1 MTRCAI
7 ADNVPKQNRRPP
19 PPQIAFELARRYA
32 FHLSLM
38 SLGFVGQRCLSE
50 REPELGLGLVVELDR
65 TRITVEFP
73 ATREKRIYARGT
85 PVLKRVQFAAG
96 EAIATRTGEKF
107 TVESV
112 EEDKGILTYV
122 GPAGKRVREDAI
134 SDLTSVSSPAER
146 LLAGQADPSEVF
158 ELRLRSLQARSRFRQ
173 SEVRG
178 FLGGRIDLIPHQF
191 YILNEVS
198 SRQIPRVLLAD
209 EVGLGKTIEACL
221 ILQRLLATGRAKRA
235 LVLVPES
242 LTHQWFVELLRRF
255 NLWFTI
261 FDEPRCLAVEASEPG
276 KNPFLSSQLGLA
288 SIAYLAGPDA
298 ASRRTQVIEAGWDL
312 VIVDEAHHLG
322 WTPEAASPDYQFVEQ
337 LARKASGLLLL
348 TATPTQLGLAGHFAR
363 LRLLDPHR
371 YDDYET
377 FLDETADFG
386 KIAEI
391 AEKIVENQGLS
402 SKDQTSLRQ
411 IFDRDPETLATHLAA
426 LDAGQPGAREAL
438 LRTLLDQH
446 GTGRVVFRNTRAA
459 MTGFP
464 KRQYCP
470 VALPDASLALLAR
483 VSRELQ
489 AEEAFADATAHT
501 ASRAQGAAALIDNAP
516 ISIDFSAEAEAAIAT
531 ASSDDSDPD
540 DPSDPDEAASASG
553 WSEEP
558 SNDPPDE
565 ADDALDEAPAKPVR
579 KPKSS
584 KKTKLKSAPLTA
596 FPGTKSTT
604 ASDPSTLDPQ
614 LSTQTTL
621 RYSYK
626 DDPRLLW
633 LVEFLKK
640 TAPAKVLLICRS
652 ERKVLALETAIKE
665 KHNLNI
671 GLFHEGLPLIQRD
684 RQAAWFAEPA
694 GAQLLLCS
702 EIGSEGRN
710 FQFAHHLVLFDLP
723 LNPSLVEQRI
733 GRLDRI
739 GQTETIRI
747 HVPVLAGGA
756 DEAVAEWYHRGLDA
770 FEAPLHGGNDYAD
783 AFRLRLLEL
792 ATAYGEGKLKKTA
805 RKQLDAFIAET
816 EAFRDALNHK
826 MKKGR
831 DRLLELNSFN
841 PAVAQAVIDRVRAA
855 DADPL
860 LKKILTDIF
869 EHFGVRVS
877 EHEDGDVNLDAAHA
891 YVEGFPSIPRDGMLA
906 TYDRRRAIAR
916 EDIRFL
922 SADHPLVQDSI
933 DLLVDSP
940 AGSTSFCM
948 LEADKPNLL
957 LEAVFVLET
966 VADAKWHVD
975 QFLAPTPVRVLVD
988 IHGQDL
994 TEDPNYSRLTD
1005 DVEDAPLPR
1014 FLERPGFNGTLLKNL
1029 VEAATER
1036 ATARTLTLK
1045 KSARER
1051 AAAVLTADLQRLVDL
1066 GKLNDNVRPE
1076 EIDLAKKQVLQVR
1089 TAIETARLRLDSL
1102 RLIVEGV
1109 EII

>member
-1 MTRCAI
+1 
-7 ADNVPKQNRRPP
+7 
-19 PPQIAFELARRYA
+19 
-32 FHLSLM
+32 M
-38 SLGFVGQRCLSE
+38 SLGFVGQRCVSE
-50 REPELGLGLVVELDR
+50 REPELGLGLVAELDR

-96 EAIATRTGEKF
+96 ETIATRTGEKF
-107 TVESV
+107 VIESV
-112 EEDKGILTYV
+112 SEDKGVLTYA
-122 GPAGKRVREDAI
+122 GPAGQRVREDAI
-134 SDLTSVSSPAER
+134 SDVTSVASPAER
-146 LLAGQADPSEVF
+146 LMAGQADPSEVF
-158 ELRLRSLQARSRFRQ
+158 DLRLRALQAANRFRQ

-198 SRQIPRVLLAD
+198 NRQIPRVLLAD

-221 ILQRLLATGRAKRA
+221 ILQRLLATGRVKRA

-298 ASRRTQVIEAGWDL
+298 AARRTQVIAADWDL

-322 WTPEAASPDYQFVEQ
+322 WTPESASPDYQFVEQ
-337 LARKASGLLLL
+337 LARKAPGLLLL

-391 AEKIVENQGLS
+391 AEKIVDNKVLS
-402 SKDQTSLRQ
+402 SKDQAALRQ

-426 LDAGQPGAREAL
+426 LDAGKPGAREAL

-459 MTGFP
+459 MPGFP

-470 VALPDASLALLAR
+470 VALDDASPALLAR

-489 AEEAFADATAHT
+489 AEEAAADANAHN
-501 ASRAQGAAALIDNAP
+501 ASRIQGAAAPIDNAP
-516 ISIDFSAEAEAAIAT
+516 ISIDFSAEAEDALAA
-531 ASSDDSDPD
+531 ASSEDSD
-540 DPSDPDEAASASG
+540 SDSSVPDESDNVVSPN
-553 WSEEP
+553 EE
-558 SNDPPDE
+558 SPDE
-565 ADDALDEAPAKPVR
+565 SEDALDEAPAKPAR
-579 KPKSS
+579 KPKAA
-584 KKTKLKSAPLTA
+584 KKTKAKSAPLTA
-596 FPGTKSTT
+596 FPGAKSKSKPVP
-604 ASDPSTLDPQ
+604 ASVSEPSEPSATPA
-614 LSTQTTL
+614 L
-621 RYSYK
+621 RYTYK
-626 DDPRLLW
+626 DDPRLDW
-633 LVEFLKK
+633 LVSFLKK

-652 ERKVLALETAIKE
+652 ERKVLALEAAIKE

-671 GLFHEGLPLIQRD
+671 GLFHEGLPLVQRD
-684 RQAAWFAEPA
+684 RQAAWFAEKD

-739 GQTETIRI
+739 GQTDTIKI
-747 HVPVLAGGA
+747 HVPYLAAGA
-756 DEAVAEWYHRGLDA
+756 DAAVAEWYHFGLNA
-770 FEAPLHGGNDYAD
+770 FEAPLHGGNDYAT
-783 AFRLRLLEL
+783 AFRTRLLEL
-792 ATAYGEGKLKKTA
+792 ATAYGEGRLKKDA
-805 RKQLDAFIAET
+805 RKTLDAFIAET
-816 EAFRDALNHK
+816 EKFRDELQLK
-826 MKKGR
+826 MKQGR

-841 PAVAQAVIDRVRAA
+841 RDVAKTVIDRVRVA
-855 DADPL
+855 DADPF
-860 LKKILTDIF
+860 LKRILTDLF
-869 EHFGVRVS
+869 DHFGVRVS
-877 EHEDGDVNLDAAHA
+877 EHEDGDVNLDANHA

-906 TYDRRRAIAR
+906 TYDRKRAIAR
-916 EDIRFL
+916 EDIRFI

-940 AGSTSFCM
+940 AGTTSFCV

-957 LEAVFVLET
+957 LEAVFVLEA
-966 VADAKWHVD
+966 VSDARWHVD

-988 IHGQDL
+988 IHGKDL
-994 TEDPNYSRLTD
+994 TDDTNYSQLTK

-1029 VEAATER
+1029 VEGASDR
-1036 ATARTLTLK
+1036 AKAHTLTLK
-1045 KSARER
+1045 KTARER
-1051 AAAVLTADLQRLVDL
+1051 AAASLTADLQRLVDL
-1066 GKLNDNVRPE
+1066 SKLNDNVRPE
-1076 EIDLAKKQVLQVR
+1076 EIELAKKQVLHVR
-1089 TAIETARLRLDSL
+1089 TAIENARLRLDSL

-1109 EII
+1109 SLD

>member
-1 MTRCAI
+1 
-7 ADNVPKQNRRPP
+7 
-19 PPQIAFELARRYA
+19 
-32 FHLSLM
+32 M
-38 SLGFVGQRCLSE
+38 SLGFVGQRCVSE
-50 REPELGLGLVVELDR
+50 REPELGLGQVAALEHA
-65 TRITVEFP
+65 RITVEFP
-73 ATREKRIYARGT
+73 ATRERRIYARGT

-96 EAIATRTGEKF
+96 ETVAPRTGEKF
-107 TVESV
+107 TVASV
-112 EEDKGILTYV
+112 EETAGLLTYV
-122 GPAGKRVREDAI
+122 GPAGQRVREDAI
-134 SDLTSVSSPAER
+134 SDITSVSSPAER
-146 LLAGQADPSEVF
+146 LMAGQADPSEVF
-158 ELRLRSLQARSRFRQ
+158 DLRLRALQAANRFRQ

-198 SRQIPRVLLAD
+198 NRQIPRVLLAD

-235 LVLVPES
+235 LILVPES

-298 ASRRTQVIEAGWDL
+298 ATRRTQAVEAGWDL

-322 WTPEAASPDYQFVEQ
+322 WTPENASPDYQFVEQ
-337 LARKASGLLLL
+337 LARKAPGLLLL

-386 KIAEI
+386 KIAAI
-391 AEKIVENQGLS
+391 AEKIVENSALS
-402 SKDQTSLRQ
+402 NADQKTLRQ

-426 LDAGQPGAREAL
+426 LDAGKPGAREAL

-470 VALPDASLALLAR
+470 VALDDASPALLAR
-483 VSRELQ
+483 VARELQ
-489 AEEAFADATAHT
+489 AEEAAADANAHN
-501 ASRAQGAAALIDNAP
+501 ASRIQGAAAVIDNAP
-516 ISIDFSAEAEAAIAT
+516 ISIDFSAEAEAALA
-531 ASSDDSDPD
+531 AEPSEDDDSSDRAESDNLTTPAEESPD
-540 DPSDPDEAASASG
+540 DSSDVLDE
-553 WSEEP
+553 
-558 SNDPPDE
+558 
-565 ADDALDEAPAKPVR
+565 EAPAKPTR
-579 KPKSS
+579 KKAAKKPKA
-584 KKTKLKSAPLTA
+584 KSAPLTA
-596 FPGTKSTT
+596 FPGPKAKSAPKAAEVTR
-604 ASDPSTLDPQ
+604 LDP
-614 LSTQTTL
+614 TTP
-621 RYSYK
+621 RYTYK
-626 DDPRLLW
+626 DDPRLDW
-633 LVEFLKK
+633 LVSFLKK

-652 ERKVLALETAIKE
+652 ERKVLALEAAIKE

-671 GLFHEGLPLIQRD
+671 GLFHEGLPLVQRD
-684 RQAAWFAEPA
+684 RQAAWFAEPS

-710 FQFAHHLVLFDLP
+710 FQFAHHLVLWDLP

-739 GQTETIRI
+739 GQTDTIKI
-747 HVPVLAGGA
+747 HVPYLAGGA
-756 DEAVAEWYHRGLDA
+756 DAAVAEWYHFGLNA
-770 FEAPLHGGNDYAD
+770 FEAPLHGGNDYAT
-783 AFRLRLLEL
+783 AFRTRLLEL
-792 ATAYGEGKLKKTA
+792 ATSYGEGKLKKSA
-805 RKQLDAFIAET
+805 RAQLDAFIAET
-816 EAFRDALNHK
+816 EKFRDELQLK
-826 MKKGR
+826 MKQGR

-841 PAVAQAVIDRVRAA
+841 PAVARQVIDRVRAA

-860 LKKILTDIF
+860 LKKILTDLF
-869 EHFGVRVS
+869 DHFGVRIS
-877 EHEDGDVNLDAAHA
+877 EHEDGDVNLDANHA

-906 TYDRRRAIAR
+906 TYDRKRAIAR
-916 EDIRFL
+916 EDIRFI

-933 DLLVDSP
+933 DLLVNSP
-940 AGSTSFCM
+940 AGTTSFCV

-957 LEAVFVLET
+957 LEAVFVLEA

-988 IHGQDL
+988 IHGNDL
-994 TEDPNYSRLTD
+994 TDNPLYSRLSA

-1029 VEAATER
+1029 VEAANDR
-1036 ATARTLTLK
+1036 AKTHTLTLK
-1045 KSARER
+1045 KVARER
-1051 AAAVLTADLQRLVDL
+1051 AASVLTADLQRLVDL
-1066 GKLNDNVRPE
+1066 SKLNDNVRPE

-1089 TAIETARLRLDSL
+1089 TAIEAARLRLDSL

-1109 EII
+1109 EID